1 MNVTK
6 KITRK
11 AEVELTERDVSRYL
25 KSEAMKRLGHPDTA
39 GADPM
44 IIGNHIFGDGESRW
58 HWDTD
63 AKAVLYLKAAYAIR
77 GWDSIE
83 REASGWTVLDSG
95 GEIIQ
100 IWPTRGEAVQDAE
113 RLRLN
118 DEMPGGGVEVAAL
131 DAEDTPIIRSQ
142 RS

>member
-58 HWDTD
+58 HWGTS
-63 AKAVLYLKAAYAIR
+63 AKAALYLKAAYMLR
-77 GWDSIE
+77 GFGIE
-83 REASGWTVLDSG
+83 RKASSWAVLDSG
-95 GEIIQ
+95 GKIIQ